1 MSEEIKNR
9 VTESGLITLD
19 LEQFFPE
26 KDILSFDIRPF
37 LFMDQILR
45 ERDFRDRLA
54 VHDWSAYRGK
64 HVAVHCSVEAI
75 IPAWAYMTI
84 AVHLSEYAASIY
96 QGNPS
101 EMLKSLIIASIR
113 SIDTASFHQKRV
125 LVKGCGEKG
134 IDAYA
139 YLEVT
144 TLLMPVVKSIMYGEA
159 CSAVPVYKRRLT
171 EGSSV

>member
-1 MSEEIKNR
+1 MSVEIKNR
-9 VTESGLITLD
+9 VAERGLITLD

-26 KDILSFDIRPF
+26 TEILSFDIRSF

-45 ERDFRDRLA
+45 ERDFRDKLA
-54 VHDWSAYRGK
+54 VHDWSVYRGK
-64 HVAVHCSVEAI
+64 HVAVFCSVEAI

-113 SIDTASFHQKRV
+113 SIDTGSFHQKRV

-159 CSAVPVYKRRLT
+159 CSAVPVYKRKVS
-171 EGSSV
+171 EG

>member
-1 MSEEIKNR
+1 
-9 VTESGLITLD
+9 
-19 LEQFFPE
+19 
-26 KDILSFDIRPF
+26 
-37 LFMDQILR
+37 
-45 ERDFRDRLA
+45 
-54 VHDWSAYRGK
+54 
-64 HVAVHCSVEAI
+64 
-75 IPAWAYMTI
+75 MTI

-113 SIDTASFHQKRV
+113 SIDTGSFHQKRV

-159 CSAVPVYKRRLT
+159 CSAVPVYKRKVS
-171 EGSSV
+171 EG